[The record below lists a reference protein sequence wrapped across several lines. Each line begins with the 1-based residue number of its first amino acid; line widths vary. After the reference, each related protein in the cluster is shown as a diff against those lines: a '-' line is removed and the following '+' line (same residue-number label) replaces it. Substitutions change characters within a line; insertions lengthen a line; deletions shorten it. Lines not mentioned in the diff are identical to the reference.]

1 VTDRGVQGD
10 DFQLYGLNL
19 EEDNDA
25 MDKLLTIADA
35 AELLQ
40 LAPGTIYH
48 LISRRALPCVRLSKR
63 CVRFRQSELEEWISS
78 HSEHSEESAERE
90 TAKKT

>member
-1 VTDRGVQGD
+1 
-10 DFQLYGLNL
+10 
-19 EEDNDA
+19 

-48 LISRRALPCVRLSKR
+48 LISRRALPCVKLSKR
-63 CVRFRQSELEEWISS
+63 CVRFRQSELERWISS
-78 HSEHSEESAERE
+78 HSEDCEEKADR
-90 TAKKT
+90 KDHKGMPGRKT